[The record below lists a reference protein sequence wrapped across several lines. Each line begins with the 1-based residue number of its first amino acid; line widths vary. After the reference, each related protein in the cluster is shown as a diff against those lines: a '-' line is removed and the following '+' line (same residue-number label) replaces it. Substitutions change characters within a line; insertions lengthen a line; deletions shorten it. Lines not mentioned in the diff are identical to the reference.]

1 MLISNDLNLQKVL
14 VKEMRQSYGKQ
25 KFPLDFEHN
34 LLQVVFMKETSTM
47 KKLNLSLAILALAAM
62 SVNAQTSVNSEI
74 VGYQTISVPVGLST
88 AGFPLLNPDVLKVA
102 TTTLTGVDLALAG
115 QTNVGAL
122 LSSVE
127 PYYIEVY
134 SGTLKGDRFD
144 VDVAATIAAANGNVV
159 LNSASLNNT
168 LLFSSVGTN
177 LNGATVALRK
187 HVTIEQVQG
196 MASAA
201 LVGNNSA
208 SSADQI
214 QFYDNATAGYA
225 AYYLRLDGVTWR
237 KVGTT
242 TAANKTPIPSGVGI
256 FILKK
261 TGVATLTA
269 VGNVRL
275 NDFSVPYQV
284 GLQLVA
290 PGVPIDVTPA
300 SQGGTVANG
309 WTGNNSASLAD
320 QIQVYNPDTSGYDAY
335 FLRADGTTW
344 RKVGTTTAVTTAVAT
359 SAQAFF
365 VSRKTADS
373 SNILLN
379 PVTN

>member
-1 MLISNDLNLQKVL
+1 M
-14 VKEMRQSYGKQ
+14 
-25 KFPLDFEHN
+25 
-34 LLQVVFMKETSTM
+34 QVVFMKETPNM

-62 SVNAQTSVNSEI
+62 SVNAQTTVNSDI

-102 TTTLTGVDLALAG
+102 TTTLTGAALALAG

-134 SGTLKGDRFD
+134 SGALKGDRFD

-168 LLFSSVGTN
+168 FLFSSVGTS

-225 AYYLRLDGVTWR
+225 AYYLRADGTTWR

-242 TAANKTPIPSGVGI
+242 TTANKTPIPSGVGV
-256 FILKK
+256 FISKK
-261 TGVATLTA
+261 TGAATLTA

-284 GLQLVA
+284 GLQLAA

-335 FLRADGTTW
+335 YLRADGTTW
-344 RKVGTTTAVTTAVAT
+344 RKVGTTTAVTTTVAT
-359 SAQAFF
+359 STQAFF

-379 PVTN
+379 PITN